1 MKKILLIENNI
12 NIVNKIASI
21 LNIDYKL
28 DIAYTRF
35 EAISFINKGHDI
47 TLLNANLPDG
57 NSFEFSNLINNPII
71 YLINKDDETNQNI
84 CIDRS
89 MEYILKPINSKK
101 LIDKIESIIKI
112 NTTSSI
118 TYKEVYIDKTINK
131 VYIDNEEIKLT
142 KLDYKIAEILFSGI
156 GQFVT
161 KDKIIDTVYKHT
173 GNKIEDNTL
182 NVYIKRVRDKLGTK
196 YIKTI
201 KGIGYIIEG

>member
-12 NIVNKIASI
+12 NIVNKIASV

-35 EAISFINKGHDI
+35 EAISLINKGHDI
-47 TLLNANLPDG
+47 TLLNTNLPDG